1 MSFEV
6 DVTRRLGEDRIA
18 LAFTAGPGITVLCGP
33 SGAGKTSLLN
43 MIAGLLK
50 PDRGY
55 IAVEGAILF
64 DSAAGVDIPAHRRG
78 VGYVFQDIRLFPHM
92 RVRANLRYGG
102 ASGARIEEMA
112 TFLGIDHLL
121 DRWPQTLSGGEA
133 QRVAI
138 GRALLR
144 APKLL
149 LMDEPL
155 SALDGGRRNEILA
168 LMERMRDTLSL
179 PILYVT
185 HDRAEA
191 ERLASR
197 IIEMPGRATE

>member
-6 DVTRRLGEDRIA
+6 DVTRTLGERRIA
-18 LAFTAGPGITVLCGP
+18 LTFEAGPGITALCGP
-33 SGAGKTSLLN
+33 SGAGKTSILN

-55 IAVEGAILF
+55 IAVEGTTLF
-64 DSAAGVDIPAHRRG
+64 DSMTDLDVPAHRRG
-78 VGYVFQDIRLFPHM
+78 VGYVFQDVRLFPHM

-102 ASGARIEEMA
+102 ASDVKIAEMA
-112 TFLGIDHLL
+112 AFLRIDHLL
-121 DRWPQTLSGGEA
+121 DRWPQTLSGGES

-144 APKLL
+144 EPRLL

-155 SALDGGRRNEILA
+155 SALDRTRRNEILS
-168 LMERMRDTLSL
+168 LMERMRDSLSL
-179 PILYVT
+179 PVLYVT
-185 HDRAEA
+185 HDRTEA

-197 IIEMPGRATE
+197 IVEMPAS

>member
-6 DVTRRLGEDRIA
+6 DVTRKLGEKRIA
-18 LAFTAGPGITVLCGP
+18 LAFEAGPGITALCGP
-33 SGAGKTSLLN
+33 SGAGKTSILN

-55 IAVEGAILF
+55 IAVEGALLF
-64 DSAAGVDIPAHRRG
+64 DSTAELDVPAHHRG
-78 VGYVFQDIRLFPHM
+78 VGYVFQDVRLFPHM

-102 ASGARIEEMA
+102 ATDAKIAEMA
-112 TFLGIDHLL
+112 AFLGIDHLL

-144 APKLL
+144 EPKLL

-155 SALDGGRRNEILA
+155 SALDRTRRDEILG
-168 LMERMRDTLSL
+168 LMERMRDSLSL

-191 ERLASR
+191 ERLAAR
-197 IIEMPGRATE
+197 IVEMPES